1 MARIQ
6 VSGSTASFVFPYDF
20 STPGIVP
27 HGLSRC
33 GYEAAGLSGSNLFVR
48 YLDQSNPVENV
59 FSDITVKSGTQV
71 AAVDKGDALFTVFLV
86 YTDNADSS
94 IKVREVQYTPPS

>member
-1 MARIQ
+1 MLPSNFTTL
-6 VSGSTASFVFPYDF
+6 VSFLTACRVMGMKWQDFPAP
-20 STPGIVP
+20 TC
-27 HGLSRC
+27 LSVLR
-33 GYEAAGLSGSNLFVR
+33 L
-48 YLDQSNPVENV
+48 SNPTETV
-59 FSDITVKSGTQV
+59 FTEITVKSGTQV